1 MRRKKNKARGML
13 SALLVIALLAA
24 VSVMIYKWVFVVR
37 NVIIEG
43 SVTVTDEEIIRGA
56 HIDMGGPIL
65 KVDEEA
71 LRRNLETGG
80 KLALDGVRVQFP
92 NTVVLSVRERTRDA
106 MILNGGRMLIMD
118 SDGYVIEVLPSVPEN
133 APVYVTGLD
142 GTAYHVG
149 GRITAPED
157 QLEAMKTV
165 LDAVRDQSAAMYI
178 NELNVSNVM
187 ELWITSRTGIR
198 VELGDSTEMENK
210 ILWLRSVVPDLES
223 KGETKG
229 TLDVSSGSKADYKP

>member
-1 MRRKKNKARGML
+1 MRRKRNKLRGL
-13 SALLVIALLAA
+13 LTVLLIISALAA
-24 VSVMIYKWVFVVR
+24 VGTMVYRWVFVVR

-43 SVTVTDEEIIRGA
+43 TVSVADEEIIRGA
-56 HIDMGGPIL
+56 HIDMGGPIR
-65 KVDEEA
+65 KVNAEE
-71 LRRNLETGG
+71 LRRNLESGG
-80 KLALDGVRVQFP
+80 KLALDGVRLQYP
-92 NTVVLSVRERTRDA
+92 NTVVLTVRERTRDA

-118 SDGYVIEVLPSVPEN
+118 SDGYVIEALASVPEN

-142 GTAYHVG
+142 ATAYKVG

-157 QLEAMKTV
+157 QLEAMKIV
-165 LDAVRDQSAAMYI
+165 LDAVRSQSAAVYI
-178 NELNVSNVM
+178 NELNVSDVM
-187 ELWITSRTGIR
+187 DLCITSRTGIR
-198 VELGDSTEMENK
+198 VELGDSTEMEGK